1 MLMPSYLKTKA
12 YRNPQLLK
20 LAKDAPCA
28 ICCSYGTTVSAHSNL
43 LEHGKG
49 MGRKADDCYIAF
61 LCQKCHSRIDQGA
74 GTYLEKKQ
82 EWFEAM
88 AKTYHW
94 LMTHNYLI
102 INPIGNTHGREFQ

>member
-1 MLMPSYLKTKA
+1 MSSYPKSTA

-20 LAKDAPCA
+20 LAKDSPCQS
-28 ICCSYGTTVSAHSNL
+28 CGKYGTTVSAHSNL
-43 LEHGKG
+43 LEHGKS

-61 LCQKCHSRIDQGA
+61 LCHKCHSRIDQGQ

-94 LMTHNYLI
+94 LFTKGYLI
-102 INPIGNTHGREFQ
+102 VNPIGNTEGREFQ

>member
-1 MLMPSYLKTKA
+1 MSSYPKSIA

-61 LCQKCHSRIDQGA
+61 LCHPCHAKLDQGQ
-74 GTYLEKKQ
+74 GTYDAKKLK
-82 EWFEAM
+82 WFEAM

-94 LMTHNYLI
+94 LMTKGYLI
-102 INPIGNTHGREFQ
+102 INPIGNTEGREFS

>member
-1 MLMPSYLKTKA
+1 MSSYPKSIA

-20 LAKDAPCA
+20 LAKNAPCS

-61 LCQKCHSRIDQGA
+61 LCHSCHANIDQGA
-74 GTYLEKKQ
+74 EPYDAKKLK
-82 EWFEAM
+82 WFEAM
-88 AKTYHW
+88 AKTYYW
-94 LMTHNYLI
+94 LLTKGYLI
-102 INPIGNTHGREFQ
+102 INPLGNTEGREFS